1 MKFYD
6 KLKPGGYLFVNS
18 GILNDTK
25 ERNGYFIYVNEEL
38 AGTLAGDSFRVTAYT
53 RLNTDAISSTC
64 ILDFAYKAI
73 HETGIEEGQVN
84 LTEYFAVMSGA
95 ITSGIPLPVPLL
107 VIVTAIL
114 AATIIYRV
122 FYNKITKNVQMF
134 SQLRTIGMTRRQ
146 MKKVAGKEGVNMLW
160 RGFLLGSLPMLMP
173 GLSGEV
179 LIVTST
185 IAGSIDPEKQASF
198 KYYPAGDIYMQV
210 KNTVGSSFD
219 KESEPYGSSKL
230 QLEENP
236 LEDEE
241 LLQEIGQINGIDN
254 ITSSDCVNMTII
266 FPGGNGSITSITDL
280 FSTLRQEQMEEKQ
293 AVLSDGTVDY
303 DDMVERNGILVT
315 DDTSK
320 VGDILKIE
328 GKASDGNTFDVEA
341 VVVGTYD
348 RSDLMEVSPA
358 IPGSPY
364 FIMAYDT
371 AKKLEQTGILAIK
384 TSDGCFDEVL
394 AAVQEIAD
402 RNKK

>member
-1 MKFYD
+1 
-6 KLKPGGYLFVNS
+6 
-18 GILNDTK
+18 
-25 ERNGYFIYVNEEL
+25 
-38 AGTLAGDSFRVTAYT
+38 
-53 RLNTDAISSTC
+53 
-64 ILDFAYKAI
+64 
-73 HETGIEEGQVN
+73 
-84 LTEYFAVMSGA
+84 
-95 ITSGIPLPVPLL
+95 
-107 VIVTAIL
+107 
-114 AATIIYRV
+114 
-122 FYNKITKNVQMF
+122 
-134 SQLRTIGMTRRQ
+134 
-146 MKKVAGKEGVNMLW
+146 MLW

>member
-1 MKFYD
+1 
-6 KLKPGGYLFVNS
+6 
-18 GILNDTK
+18 
-25 ERNGYFIYVNEEL
+25 
-38 AGTLAGDSFRVTAYT
+38 
-53 RLNTDAISSTC
+53 
-64 ILDFAYKAI
+64 
-73 HETGIEEGQVN
+73 
-84 LTEYFAVMSGA
+84 
-95 ITSGIPLPVPLL
+95 
-107 VIVTAIL
+107 
-114 AATIIYRV
+114 
-122 FYNKITKNVQMF
+122 
-134 SQLRTIGMTRRQ
+134 
-146 MKKVAGKEGVNMLW
+146 
-160 RGFLLGSLPMLMP
+160 
-173 GLSGEV
+173 
-179 LIVTST
+179 
-185 IAGSIDPEKQASF
+185 
-198 KYYPAGDIYMQV
+198 
-210 KNTVGSSFD
+210 
-219 KESEPYGSSKL
+219 
-230 QLEENP
+230 
-236 LEDEE
+236 
-241 LLQEIGQINGIDN
+241 
-254 ITSSDCVNMTII
+254 
-266 FPGGNGSITSITDL
+266 
-280 FSTLRQEQMEEKQ
+280 MEEKQ